1 MAQPLLKID
10 GVDTRSFAHSNRRY
24 TDEYTSVYIRRLRVE
39 FNTSTRFCLTPRPSR
54 DVLKQSCAKSICVLL
69 LFLKLCFGTLRV
81 LRAGLPR
88 QLASQLS
95 RYFSLD
101 GKNLLPPLLKIAE
114 TDEKIPHQSIDIPVH
129 SERLY
134 RKKAYLLN
142 FYSRTKPWNHDGY
155 LGRGLPR

>member
-1 MAQPLLKID
+1 MAPPLLKID

-88 QLASQLS
+88 QLAIQLS

-101 GKNLLPPLLKIAE
+101 GVMFNNWHPC
-114 TDEKIPHQSIDIPVH
+114 Q
-129 SERLY
+129 
-134 RKKAYLLN
+134 LLN
-142 FYSRTKPWNHDGY
+142 ASFGKAKTS
-155 LGRGLPR
+155 LLRGTTALHGGTDTRIHHKTTRDSPSF